1 MSLETPTLMAA
12 DTAGP
17 FRGLALTA
25 PVADVD
31 QRIRRVASG
40 HVVIADLAID
50 SLIDVLLV
58 LARRLAPHI
67 DDLADHLADI
77 IVDLDAEILTVD
89 DLDHDDVAF
98 WCSLYVSRTP
108 IPPKTPRE

>member
-1 MSLETPTLMAA
+1 MSLETPTLMAV

-17 FRGLALTA
+17 FRGLTLTA

-31 QRIRRVASG
+31 ARIRRVAGG
-40 HVVIADLAID
+40 HLVIADLAID

-67 DDLADHLADI
+67 DALSDRLADV
-77 IVDLDAEILTVD
+77 IVDLDSEAIAVD
-89 DLDHDDVAF
+89 DLDHDDVTY

-108 IPPKTPRE
+108 IPPS